1 MIRVAI
7 RTTGCKVNQADS
19 DAIRSALAGLP
30 VEFVDAEGG
39 ADIVVVNACAVTAAA
54 ERDGRAAVFRAR
66 RSGAGTVVLSG
77 CMAARLAG
85 GGDGAPDGVRLFAGT
100 RDRSDLLAFLR
111 AEIGGLANDFRHPAD
126 DPFSPSTARFA
137 GAPGCPPG
145 GQPSTL
151 RSRPLVKVQDGC
163 DCSCSYCVVP
173 RVRGPSRSSDE
184 AQISEQVLATASAGA
199 GEVVI
204 TGVDLASWGR
214 DLTAGRALPD
224 LLAGL
229 VAMGTGLRFRLSSL
243 EPHGLDDRLAGLLAS
258 SPDLCPHLHV
268 PLQSG
273 SDAVL
278 AAMNRPYR
286 AAELARR
293 VEAFAARVPGIAFGY
308 DVICGF
314 PGETD
319 ADFEATRS
327 LLASLPLAYLHV
339 FPFSPRPGTP
349 AASMPGA
356 APAAERSRRCA
367 VLRAMSARARDARAA
382 GLAGREVEVVDI
394 RLADG
399 GVEALAADYT
409 RVLRQGATGVREGRF
424 RVRVLRADHGRVI
437 ASTL

>member
-1 MIRVAI
+1 
-7 RTTGCKVNQADS
+7 
-19 DAIRSALAGLP
+19 
-30 VEFVDAEGG
+30 VDAESG
-39 ADIVVVNACAVTAAA
+39 ADVVVVNACAVTAAA

-66 RSGAGTVVLSG
+66 RAGAGTVVLSG

-85 GGDGAPDGVRLFAGT
+85 GGGGAPDGVRLFTGT
-100 RDRSDLLAFLR
+100 RDRSDLLEFLR
-111 AEIGGLANDFRHPAD
+111 HEITCRAD
-126 DPFSPSTARFA
+126 ASSTF
-137 GAPGCPPG
+137 PGPPTSDLG
-145 GQPSTL
+145 PRTSCS
-151 RSRPLVKVQDGC
+151 RARPLVKVQDGC
-163 DCSCSYCVVP
+163 DCRCSYCVVP
-173 RVRGPSRSSDE
+173 VVRGRSRSVDE
-184 AQISEQVLATASAGA
+184 ARIGEQVSAAAAAGA
-199 GEVVI
+199 AEVVI

-214 DLTAGRALPD
+214 DLAGGRALPD

-278 AAMNRPYR
+278 AAMNRPYG

-314 PGETD
+314 PVETGD
-319 ADFEATRS
+319 DFEATRS
-327 LLASLPLAYLHV
+327 LLESLPLAYLHV

-382 GLAGREVEVVDI
+382 VLAGSEVEVVDI
-394 RLADG
+394 RPADG

-424 RVRVLRADHGRVI
+424 RVRVLRADRGRVI
-437 ASTL
+437 AL